1 MQYKNKKLINYWRVY
16 IFGSHTDKARTKF
29 YEKRDLGFIRI
40 NSTSRKYK
48 ELEANFGKL
57 QCLKNENTNEEKIIQ
72 EEVESAVA
80 K

>member
-1 MQYKNKKLINYWRVY
+1 MNEKLINYWRVH
-16 IFGSHTDKARTKF
+16 IFGSHTDNARIKF
-29 YEKRDLGFIRI
+29 YEKRDSGVIKI

-57 QCLKNENTNEEKIIQ
+57 QFFRNENTNEENIIQ

-80 K
+80 R